1 MQPLGKALP
10 PRRDIGRPDERAMTP
25 WTAQLSRAAA
35 DLRVVVHGAFVA
47 FVVLGGLLVV
57 RWPRLAWVHVPA
69 VIWGAFVEFS
79 GLICPLTPLENELRE
94 RSGLMTYQGD
104 FVQHY
109 LVPLLYP
116 PQLTR
121 TRQIWMGAFAI
132 AVNMV
137 VYWRV
142 VRTTLRLRR
151 R

>member
-1 MQPLGKALP
+1 MSYQEGIRAAGVTRTFPSVRTIT
-10 PRRDIGRPDERAMTP
+10 PRDLIEVLSKGLDDFRAMP
-25 WTAQLSRAAA
+25 SHAIFLGLFYAIAGLVIAEW
-35 DLRVVVHGAFVA
+35 AF
-47 FVVLGGLLVV
+47 
-57 RWPRLAWVHVPA
+57 R
-69 VIWGAFVEFS
+69 
-79 GLICPLTPLENELRE
+79 
-94 RSGLMTYQGD
+94 YD
-104 FVQHY
+104 